1 MNRFY
6 TVVPAIA
13 AFVIA
18 NAMWSTAAYAQMG
31 MSATKQMQDTQRAAQ
46 QKARKAKN
54 EPAGQTHKTDHPA
67 SAPAAAS
74 Q

>member
-1 MNRFY
+1 MNRFG
-6 TVVPAIA
+6 TVVPALA

-18 NAMWSTAAYAQMG
+18 NAMWPAAASAQMG
-31 MSATKQMQDTQRAAQ
+31 MSANRQMQDTQRAAQ
-46 QKARKAKN
+46 KKARKAKS
-54 EPAGQTHKTDHPA
+54 EPAGQTNKTDHPA